1 MNGIKELDDTKIKI
15 ILQVRPNGIKYKLPL
30 KFKFMQPVMDM
41 EHVQL
46 ASSKTELARW
56 RALKLKEEG
65 KLIDERRPHI
75 VEDERNSKRAERW
88 RNQVIREIAQKVAQ
102 IQNAGLG
109 EFKIRDLNDEINKLL
124 KEKDAW
130 ENRIVELG
138 GPDYKKIG
146 PKILDKE
153 GKEALFLI

>member
-1 MNGIKELDDTKIKI
+1 
-15 ILQVRPNGIKYKLPL
+15 
-30 KFKFMQPVMDM
+30 
-41 EHVQL
+41 
-46 ASSKTELARW
+46 
-56 RALKLKEEG
+56 
-65 KLIDERRPHI
+65 

-138 GPDYKKIG
+138 GPDYKVN
-146 PKILDKE
+146 
-153 GKEALFLI
+153 LFLF

>member
-1 MNGIKELDDTKIKI
+1 M
-15 ILQVRPNGIKYKLPL
+15 
-30 KFKFMQPVMDM
+30 
-41 EHVQL
+41 
-46 ASSKTELARW
+46 
-56 RALKLKEEG
+56 
-65 KLIDERRPHI
+65 
-75 VEDERNSKRAERW
+75 EDERNSKRAERW

-138 GPDYKKIG
+138 GPDYKVN
-146 PKILDKE
+146 
-153 GKEALFLI
+153 LFLF

>member
-1 MNGIKELDDTKIKI
+1 M
-15 ILQVRPNGIKYKLPL
+15 
-30 KFKFMQPVMDM
+30 
-41 EHVQL
+41 
-46 ASSKTELARW
+46 
-56 RALKLKEEG
+56 
-65 KLIDERRPHI
+65 
-75 VEDERNSKRAERW
+75 EDERNSKRAERW

-138 GPDYKKIG
+138 GPDYKVH
-146 PKILDKE
+146 
-153 GKEALFLI
+153 LFLLRSMF